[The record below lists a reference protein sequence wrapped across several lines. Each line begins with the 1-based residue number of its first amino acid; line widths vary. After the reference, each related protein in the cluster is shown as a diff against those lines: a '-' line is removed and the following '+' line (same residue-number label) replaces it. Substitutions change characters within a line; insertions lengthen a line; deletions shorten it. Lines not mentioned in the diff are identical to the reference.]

1 MNHRDKRNILDELRH
16 WQGVEDY
23 RFETGG
29 KHRKFI
35 VKTKA
40 GSRFIT
46 LSISASD
53 GRAAQNQIKDL
64 RKMLTELGATQ
75 EQGK

>member
-1 MNHRDKRNILDELRH
+1 MNHKDKRNILDELRH
-16 WQGVEDY
+16 WRGVQDY

-35 VKTKA
+35 VKTNS

-64 RKMLTELGATQ
+64 RKILTELGATK
-75 EQGK
+75 ELSK

>member
-1 MNHRDKRNILDELRH
+1 MNHKDKRNILDELRH
-16 WQGVEDY
+16 WRGVQDY

-29 KHRKFI
+29 KHRKFF
-35 VKTKA
+35 VETKA

-64 RKMLTELGATQ
+64 RKILTELGATQ